1 MRASLRHNAGLTR
14 EHISFEKVAL
24 PGQARQM
31 TQAAPPGGVE
41 AEMQPDMFAMAWHA
55 LTLLLEPTRLAIL
68 FLGVL
73 IGLAIGVLPGLSGI
87 VGMAMLIPFTYNLD
101 NYTAFALLLGMAAV
115 ITSSDF
121 ITAVLFGV
129 PGHVGAAA
137 TVIDGHAMA
146 RKGEAGRAFGAG
158 FMASLTGGVIGAL
171 MLAVS
176 IPILRPVMLAIGSPE
191 LLAFTLF
198 GMSMVATLSGRAP
211 LKGLTAAGLGLM
223 IAMVGSR
230 SQSGTL
236 RWTFDWL
243 YLWDGVPLVP
253 ATLGIF
259 ALPEL
264 AELAVLRTRIA
275 GENVPDIRLSSQW
288 QGVRDVVTHWW
299 LVLRCALLGTGLG
312 AIPGIGS
319 AVIDWIAY
327 GYAQRTERN
336 PETFG
341 TGDVRGVIAPES
353 SNNAKEGGH
362 LVPTIAFGVPAG
374 ASMAI
379 LLGAFLMHGLT
390 PGPEMLTKHL
400 DVTYTIVWSLT
411 LAHVMGAVICLTG
424 SRWLAQVSRIRA
436 EILLP
441 IIVALVFVAAYEG
454 SHDWGDLFSLFTF
467 GVLGWF
473 MKRLGWP
480 RPPLVLG
487 LVIGAIFERYLYL
500 STELYGA
507 AWLLHMADIKILGHD
522 VHIPVVLIVLACVGW
537 SLYRPLSQI
546 VFGLVHEFSQVRR
559 HKVNLD
565 SHVAFTLV
573 IIAVIVAAIVSAQ
586 DWPQAAKI
594 VPLTACAMALVA
606 ACMNLVNELF
616 GARQSAAARG
626 YVDGGVHTGGGAGAA
641 GGALTEMPLA
651 LVRARATHF
660 FFWLALFIGM
670 IALIGFIPA
679 IALFVLAYMR
689 FGFGEPWRHAAP
701 CALATALLCWLVFDW
716 ALAVVW
722 PPSLIG
728 NAFPALRAAIGLI

>member
-1 MRASLRHNAGLTR
+1 
-14 EHISFEKVAL
+14 VQ
-24 PGQARQM
+24 P
-31 TQAAPPGGVE
+31 
-41 AEMQPDMFAMAWHA
+41 EMIAMAWHA
-55 LTLLLEPTRLAIL
+55 LVLLLEPSRLMVLVI
-68 FLGVL
+68 GVV

-87 VGMAMLIPFTYNLD
+87 VGLAMLIPFTYNLD
-101 NYTAFALLLGMAAV
+101 HYTAFALLLGMAAV

-121 ITAVLFGV
+121 VTAVLFGV

-158 FMASLTGGVIGAL
+158 FMASLMGGIVGAFV
-171 MLAVS
+171 LAIS
-176 IPILRPVMLAIGSPE
+176 IPILRPLMLAIGSPE

-211 LKGLTAAGLGLM
+211 LKGLTAAGIGLM
-223 IAMVGSR
+223 ISMIGSR

-253 ATLGIF
+253 ATLGVF

-264 AELAVLRTRIA
+264 CELAVSRQRIA
-275 GENVPDIRLSSQW
+275 GDRAPDIKLSNQW
-288 QGVRDVVTHWW
+288 LGVRDALRHWW
-299 LVLRCALLGTGLG
+299 LVLRCSVLGTGLG

-327 GYAQRTERN
+327 GYAQRTEKN
-336 PETFG
+336 AETFG

-411 LAHVMGAVICLTG
+411 LAHVIGAVICLSG
-424 SRWLAQVSRIRA
+424 SRWLAQVSRIRPQ
-436 EILLP
+436 ILLP
-441 IIVALVFVAAYEG
+441 IIVALVFVAAFEG
-454 SHDWGDLFSLFTF
+454 SHDWGDLFSLFGF
-467 GVLGWF
+467 GVLGWT

-487 LVIGAIFERYLYL
+487 LVIGGIFERYLYI
-500 STELYGA
+500 STELFGW
-507 AWLLHMADIKILGHD
+507 AWLLRPA
-522 VHIPVVLIVLACVGW
+522 VLAILACVAW
-537 SLYRPLSQI
+537 ALYRPLSAI
-546 VFGLVHEFSQVRR
+546 AVGLIHEFGEVRAHR
-559 HKVNLD
+559 LRFGP
-565 SHVAFTLV
+565 SAAFTLMV
-573 IIAVIVAAIVSAQ
+573 MAVIVAAIISAH
-586 DWPQAAKI
+586 DWPPTAKV
-594 VPLTACAMALVA
+594 VPLTAAGMALTA
-606 ACMNLVNELF
+606 ATLNLVNELF
-616 GARQSAAARG
+616 GREQAVAPFGA
-626 YVDGGVHTGGGAGAA
+626 VDGGVAVAGLSPASVPA
-641 GGALTEMPLA
+641 ELSS
-651 LVRARATHF
+651 RATLF
-660 FFWLALFIGM
+660 FLWMAALIGL

-679 IALFVLAYMR
+679 IGVFIFAYMC
-689 FGFGEPWRHAAP
+689 FGFGETWIDAAGYAVATTLV
-701 CALATALLCWLVFDW
+701 CWGIFDRALHVAWPHSLLGNLV
-716 ALAVVW
+716 
-722 PPSLIG
+722 
-728 NAFPALRAAIGLI
+728 PALRAGIGLI